1 MISAAERLAALPRA
15 AEVARG
21 LERLSP
27 WARKHGVLER
37 LTDALP
43 RAADPAAAL
52 INLEALIG
60 AGWTPSGDLLEPLL
74 GICGAS
80 QALVSVLLSVPGV
93 DAAWVARALA
103 EPAVSPAEH
112 VAEIARV
119 TGGAFGLADMPTIL
133 RRHKRRH
140 VLRIG
145 ARDLLRLAP
154 VEDTVRELSS
164 LADGTIEVAVRYARA
179 QLAKDYGEFAG
190 ENALRFTAL
199 AMGKLGGGEL
209 NFSSDIDLVYLFDG
223 GRQQSSGGGRGSASG
238 VTYATRIAEIVTRT
252 LSEVSGEGFVFRVD
266 LRLRP
271 DGQNGPIVN
280 SLGAAMVYYESLGQT
295 WERAAM
301 LKARPAAGDV
311 DLGESFLVE
320 IRPFVYRRFLDFNTV
335 EEIEEMKT
343 KVDSRHSRSRLDRD
357 VKLGPGGIREVEFV
371 AQVLQLVHGGRD
383 QRLRVRST
391 LETLRTLAELGLLE
405 RDEAAALS
413 RAYLFLRDVEHKL
426 QIVHERQTQILPDDP
441 EEQRLLARRLRYH
454 LDAAAP
460 PGASASAEV
469 DRFRQDLDRHRHT
482 VRRSFEQLFLGARF
496 EIRRET
502 DERVVSLLQTLESRE
517 ASQEQLAAMGFADPA
532 SAVDNLLRLRD
543 GPRFSPASARRRKAL
558 YALAPALLA
567 AIRRAS
573 DPDQAL
579 RHMAEFISVIGART
593 SFLALLEQNP
603 ETLRLL
609 VGLFGASGYLSS
621 VFLRHPELLDSL
633 VRADLAVVRKD
644 RTALEAGWASL
655 LASSQDY
662 ETQLDSLR
670 RFHNEELLRIGVND
684 IHGLLDAAEVEAGLS
699 LLAEVCLAGA
709 LAIAAAGLSERQGSA
724 PGRFAV
730 IGMGKLGRRALTY
743 NSDLDLIFVYDGAHP
758 AAGDLTVHEYFTKL
772 AQRLMVVLQITT
784 REGYVYRIDTRLRPS
799 GSHGPLVSS
808 LAAFREYHRT
818 SSALWERQALIS
830 ARGVA
835 GDRPLI
841 EEVEAVIE
849 GFVYGRG
856 IDASGVAEIA
866 RLRARMEQELA
877 RESADR
883 WDLKIGPGGLVD
895 VEFVAEMLQL
905 RHGADHPAIRRRR
918 TEDAL
923 DALSAEGLLDLDH
936 HRRLVDGYRFL
947 RRVESRLRIERD
959 QAVTSLDHGDAK
971 LAPLAR
977 RLGYAGGNAVARLL
991 RDIRATRDSI
1001 REIYRHCFGE
1011 GWSAGAAR

>member
-1 MISAAERLAALPRA
+1 M
-15 AEVARG
+15 

-27 WARKHGVLER
+27 WARTHGVLDR

-52 INLEALIG
+52 VNLEALIA
-60 AGWTPSGDLLEPLL
+60 AGWDPSGELLEPLL
-74 GICGAS
+74 SICGAS

-93 DAAWVARALA
+93 DADWLARMLA
-103 EPAVSPAEH
+103 EPAVSCAEH
-112 VAEIARV
+112 VGEIARAAS
-119 TGGAFGLADMPTIL
+119 GAFGSAEMPAAL

-154 VEDTVRELSS
+154 VEETVRELSS
-164 LADGTIEVAVRYARA
+164 LADGTIEAAVRYARA
-179 QLAKDYGEFAG
+179 QVAKDYGSFAG
-190 ENALRFTAL
+190 ENALRFVVL
-199 AMGKLGGGEL
+199 AMGKLGGSEL

-223 GRQQSSGGGRGSASG
+223 GRQQSSGGARGAASG
-238 VTYATRIAEIVTRT
+238 VGYATRIAEIVTRT
-252 LSEVSGEGFVFRVD
+252 LSEVSAEGFVFRVD

-280 SLGAAMVYYESLGQT
+280 SLGAAMVYYESFGQT

-311 DLGESFLVE
+311 DLGEIFLEE

-357 VKLGPGGIREVEFV
+357 VKLGPGGIREVEFL
-371 AQVLQLVHGGRD
+371 AQALQLVHGGRD
-383 QRLRVRST
+383 QRLRGRST
-391 LETLRTLAELGLLE
+391 LQTLSALADLGLLD
-405 RDEAAALS
+405 RDDAVALS
-413 RAYLFLRDVEHKL
+413 QAYLFLRDVEHKL

-441 EEQRLLARRLRYH
+441 EEQRLLARRLGYH
-454 LDAAAP
+454 LDAEGSPRGAARD
-460 PGASASAEV
+460 ELQ
-469 DRFRQDLDRHRHT
+469 RFRHELDRHRLA
-482 VRRSFEQLFLGARF
+482 VRRSFEQLFLGARS

-502 DERVVSLLQTLESRE
+502 DEQVVSLLQTLENPAALQERL
-517 ASQEQLAAMGFADPA
+517 ASMGFADPA
-532 SAVDNLLRLRD
+532 AAAENLLRLRD
-543 GPRFSPASARRRKAL
+543 GPRFSPASPRRRKAL

-579 RHMAEFISVIGART
+579 HHMAEFISAIGART

-603 ETLRLL
+603 ETMRLL
-609 VGLFGASGYLSS
+609 VGLFGSSRYLSS
-621 VFLRHPELLDSL
+621 FFLRHPELLDSL
-633 VRADLAVVRKD
+633 VRADLAVVRKG
-644 RTALEAGWASL
+644 RSSLESAWTSV
-655 LASSQDY
+655 LASADDY

-684 IHGLLDAAEVEAGLS
+684 IHGLLDAAEVETDLS
-699 LLAEVCLAGA
+699 LLAEVCLEGA
-709 LAIAAAGLSERQGSA
+709 LAIAAAGLSERYGLA

-730 IGMGKLGRRALTY
+730 VGMGKLGRRALSY
-743 NSDLDLIFVYDGAHP
+743 NSDLDLIFVYDGAQSSS
-758 AAGDLTVHEYFTKL
+758 GELTVREYYTKL
-772 AQRLMVVLQITT
+772 AQRMMVVLQLTT

-808 LAAFREYHRT
+808 LEAFREYHRT

-830 ARGVA
+830 ARGAA
-835 GDRPLI
+835 GDRALI
-841 EEVEAVIE
+841 DEVETVIE
-849 GFVYGRG
+849 GFVYGHG
-856 IDASGVAEIA
+856 IDDASVAEIA

-883 WDLKIGPGGLVD
+883 WNLKTGRGGLVD
-895 VEFVAEMLQL
+895 VEFIAEMLQL
-905 RHGADHPAIRRRR
+905 RHGAEHPAIRCRR

-923 DALSAEGLLDLDH
+923 DALSSAGLLDRSH
-936 HRRLVDGYRFL
+936 HHRLVDGYRFL

-959 QAVTSLDHGDAK
+959 QAVTSLDHRDSK

-977 RLGYAGGNAVARLL
+977 RLGYDGANAVARLL
-991 RDIRATRDSI
+991 REIESTRNDIRET
-1001 REIYRHCFGE
+1001 YRCYFA
-1011 GWSAGAAR
+1011 AG